1 MGSGSYI
8 YFQWIGTS
16 EAEEAVLHAV
26 KTHAENVFGF
36 PAKVIDTEERPTGA
50 FDVKR
55 RQYSSTTILRWVLGR
70 VPADAAKI
78 LAITDGDLFIPVLTF
93 VFGEAQ
99 LGGKGAV
106 VSTAR
111 LQVEFN
117 GLPSRP
123 HLFRARL
130 LKECAHELGH
140 TFGLAHCSVAR
151 CVMSRSNTVP
161 EVDAKMDG
169 LCRNCRRLLRD
180 FQKEQGD
187 DR

>member
-8 YFQWIGTS
+8 YFQWIGTGQV
-16 EAEEAVLHAV
+16 EEAVLREL
-26 KTHAENVFGF
+26 KTHIETVFGF
-36 PAKVIDTEERPTGA
+36 PTKVIHSPERPAGA
-50 FDVKR
+50 FDARR

-140 TFGLAHCSVAR
+140 TFGLAHCTVAR

-161 EVDAKMDG
+161 EVDAKTDG
-169 LCRNCRRLLRD
+169 FCRNCRRWLRD
-180 FQKEQGD
+180 VQKEQGD
-187 DR
+187 NP